1 MLPGNSGGKPIQ
13 ATRPAQVN
21 HDMDATAAP
30 IQVGALSALPTP
42 ALLPLEDREV
52 VFGVREGSV
61 HYGMKQ
67 ELDQRVEA
75 GLRRAALWDELKDR
89 LRAPAPTLSG
99 GQQQRLCIA
108 RALAIDPEVLLM
120 DEPCS
125 ALDPIAT
132 AQIEELMVDLK
143 KEYTVVVVT
152 HNMQQ
157 AARVAEMTAFF
168 SIEAGEEG
176 RRTGILVEY
185 RRDRPDVHQPL
196 RRPDRGL
203 RHGTVRVRPEFDAE
217 LATLEGAL
225 QEAGTATVQAIH
237 GALVALQDWE
247 PGVLDYLAAI
257 DDRVDGLYRQ
267 VERDVETLIA
277 RQAPVATDLRIVLGV
292 LQTNAHI
299 ERMSHNCVRIG
310 RLASPVDGEHVPGD
324 ILAHLEPALAR
335 AADMTRTALDAFALR
350 DVVAAR
356 TLPDLDELVDRETG
370 ALVVATL
377 ARGPGEWSSRAIF
390 LARCSERIADH
401 AVKIGEQAVYVVT
414 AERVDFTTSPGASA
428 S

>member
-1 MLPGNSGGKPIQ
+1 M
-13 ATRPAQVN
+13 
-21 HDMDATAAP
+21 
-30 IQVGALSALPTP
+30 
-42 ALLPLEDREV
+42 
-52 VFGVREGSV
+52 
-61 HYGMKQ
+61 
-67 ELDQRVEA
+67 
-75 GLRRAALWDELKDR
+75 
-89 LRAPAPTLSG
+89 
-99 GQQQRLCIA
+99 
-108 RALAIDPEVLLM
+108 
-120 DEPCS
+120 
-125 ALDPIAT
+125 
-132 AQIEELMVDLK
+132 
-143 KEYTVVVVT
+143 
-152 HNMQQ
+152 
-157 AARVAEMTAFF
+157 
-168 SIEAGEEG
+168 
-176 RRTGILVEY
+176 
-185 RRDRPDVHQPL
+185 
-196 RRPDRGL
+196 
-203 RHGTVRVRPEFDAE
+203 RPEFDAE

-310 RLASPVDGEHVPGD
+310 RLASPVDSEHVPGD

-370 ALVVATL
+370 RLVVATL

-390 LARCSERIADH
+390 LARCAERIADH

>member
-1 MLPGNSGGKPIQ
+1 M
-13 ATRPAQVN
+13 
-21 HDMDATAAP
+21 
-30 IQVGALSALPTP
+30 
-42 ALLPLEDREV
+42 
-52 VFGVREGSV
+52 
-61 HYGMKQ
+61 
-67 ELDQRVEA
+67 
-75 GLRRAALWDELKDR
+75 
-89 LRAPAPTLSG
+89 
-99 GQQQRLCIA
+99 
-108 RALAIDPEVLLM
+108 
-120 DEPCS
+120 
-125 ALDPIAT
+125 
-132 AQIEELMVDLK
+132 
-143 KEYTVVVVT
+143 
-152 HNMQQ
+152 
-157 AARVAEMTAFF
+157 
-168 SIEAGEEG
+168 
-176 RRTGILVEY
+176 
-185 RRDRPDVHQPL
+185 
-196 RRPDRGL
+196 
-203 RHGTVRVRPEFDAE
+203 RPEFDAE

-237 GALVALQDWE
+237 GALVAVQDWE

-277 RQAPVATDLRIVLGV
+277 RQAPVETDLRIVLGV

-324 ILAHLEPALAR
+324 ILAHLEPSLAR

-390 LARCSERIADH
+390 LARCAERIADH

>member
-1 MLPGNSGGKPIQ
+1 M
-13 ATRPAQVN
+13 
-21 HDMDATAAP
+21 
-30 IQVGALSALPTP
+30 
-42 ALLPLEDREV
+42 
-52 VFGVREGSV
+52 
-61 HYGMKQ
+61 
-67 ELDQRVEA
+67 
-75 GLRRAALWDELKDR
+75 
-89 LRAPAPTLSG
+89 
-99 GQQQRLCIA
+99 
-108 RALAIDPEVLLM
+108 
-120 DEPCS
+120 
-125 ALDPIAT
+125 
-132 AQIEELMVDLK
+132 
-143 KEYTVVVVT
+143 
-152 HNMQQ
+152 
-157 AARVAEMTAFF
+157 
-168 SIEAGEEG
+168 
-176 RRTGILVEY
+176 
-185 RRDRPDVHQPL
+185 
-196 RRPDRGL
+196 
-203 RHGTVRVRPEFDAE
+203 RPEFDAE

-390 LARCSERIADH
+390 LARCSERIVDH

>member
-1 MLPGNSGGKPIQ
+1 M
-13 ATRPAQVN
+13 
-21 HDMDATAAP
+21 
-30 IQVGALSALPTP
+30 
-42 ALLPLEDREV
+42 
-52 VFGVREGSV
+52 
-61 HYGMKQ
+61 
-67 ELDQRVEA
+67 
-75 GLRRAALWDELKDR
+75 
-89 LRAPAPTLSG
+89 
-99 GQQQRLCIA
+99 
-108 RALAIDPEVLLM
+108 
-120 DEPCS
+120 
-125 ALDPIAT
+125 
-132 AQIEELMVDLK
+132 
-143 KEYTVVVVT
+143 
-152 HNMQQ
+152 
-157 AARVAEMTAFF
+157 
-168 SIEAGEEG
+168 
-176 RRTGILVEY
+176 
-185 RRDRPDVHQPL
+185 
-196 RRPDRGL
+196 
-203 RHGTVRVRPEFDAE
+203 RPEFDAE

-370 ALVVATL
+370 RLVVATL

-390 LARCSERIADH
+390 LARCAERIADH